1 MLDVEC
7 FTYLNRALESPLS
20 PVVVVAT
27 NRGVC
32 TIRGTDVLSSHGVP
46 VDLLDRMLIVRT
58 QQYAKEEIRKV
69 SKDIVSKYYFLTYL
83 HAKLTVQR
91 NTGPRGTAA
100 AKDTVVLIL
109 TCDC

>member
-58 QQYAKEEIRKV
+58 QQYSKEEIREVRNPLGSTTSVASLIKRV
-69 SKDIVSKYYFLTYL
+69 CVLMGPHKCDL
-83 HAKLTVQR
+83 QR
-91 NTGPRGTAA
+91 P
-100 AKDTVVLIL
+100 
-109 TCDC
+109 